1 MGRGGFEIIFLFL
14 INIQICQ
21 VMQYF
26 TIMEPPK
33 VLSVTHKDGYKKEYK
48 YAPISIAHC
57 ATYPAGESGFFEYKV
72 RHEVQLFVIG

>member
-1 MGRGGFEIIFLFL
+1 M
-14 INIQICQ
+14 
-21 VMQYF
+21 MQYF

-33 VLSVTHKDGYKKEYK
+33 VLSVTHKDGYNKEYK

>member
-1 MGRGGFEIIFLFL
+1 
-14 INIQICQ
+14 
-21 VMQYF
+21 MQYF

-33 VLSVTHKDGYKKEYK
+33 VLSVTHKHGYKKEYK

-72 RHEVQLFVIG
+72 RHEVKLFVIG